1 MASASGTW
9 RGRAS
14 HFAKNLPKNLAVA
27 VAIVSGLSVILS
39 AAWSLYQF
47 GNATREQRKTA
58 RIVQLTSY
66 ESFGQV
72 LKRYHE
78 IEVITDNF
86 MRRHRRAALD
96 LPALLKRDET
106 GSSIYYSAELKD
118 FREIH
123 QFYEELGA
131 LIRYG
136 AVDFVLVFELVTF
149 PSDFQDAT
157 RTLQQFL
164 TDHWFETRD
173 DPVKKRLADFG
184 SNFEDLERRY
194 EEARRL
200 AREARR

>member
-1 MASASGTW
+1 MVS
-9 RGRAS
+9 R
-14 HFAKNLPKNLAVA
+14 FAKNLPKNLAVA

-47 GNATREQRKTA
+47 GNATRDQRKAA

-86 MRRHRRAALD
+86 MRRQRRGALD
-96 LPALLKRDET
+96 LQALLKRYET
-106 GSSIYYSAELKD
+106 GSSMYYAEELKD

-136 AVDFVLVFELVTF
+136 AVDFALVFELVTF
-149 PSDFQDAT
+149 PSDFQGAT
-157 RTLQQFL
+157 RPLQQFL
-164 TDHWFETRD
+164 ADHWFETQD

-184 SNFEDLERRY
+184 SNFTDLEQRY